1 MDTKRTYETTI
12 IVNAGQARADREGTL
27 NAVRELYTM
36 EGAEWTELSAEG
48 LGERKLAYPIQ
59 GETSGLYLEGYFT
72 ADPEIVTRIERR
84 CGLSD
89 VILRQIIIVRDG
101 KDYGKITE
109 QRVAR
114 AARKAEAAA
123 AEA

>member
-27 NAVRELYTM
+27 AAVRELYTM
-36 EGAEWTELSAEG
+36 EGAEWIELSADG
-48 LGERKLAYPIQ
+48 LGERKLAYPID

-72 ADPEIVTRIERR
+72 ADPEIVARIERR
-84 CGLSD
+84 VGLSD
-89 VILRQIIIVRDG
+89 VVLRQLIIVRDG
-101 KDYGKITE
+101 KTYSKITT
-109 QRVAR
+109 QRAER